1 MFRKGPIELALWL
14 QALLVPVLFA
24 FSTQGS
30 TDIFSSVLTLVFSPP
45 LILAS
50 FHATHREAEDCNLR
64 AN

>member
-24 FSTQGS
+24 FSTQG
-30 TDIFSSVLTLVFSPP
+30 TDIFSSVLTLISSLGGVR
-45 LILAS
+45 
-50 FHATHREAEDCNLR
+50 FHATSIAEDCNLR